1 MKLNSCCCNHSWIV
15 DRRVRHCHYDNRP
28 RCSVCR
34 IRWPLVAMPQW
45 VRSLTRSRSRCRAMV
60 GLDTVLRIS
69 PTLPG
74 QFNTIFSS
82 LALYA
87 DNDAIPFNAGET
99 TLTSVAVNGGSA
111 SLTWGSSPAGN
122 YILTVAGATN
132 GTQGGIYNG
141 ALTVSAVPEPETYA
155 MMLRVWAHWA
165 SWRAGARAEPT
176 QGA

>member
-1 MKLNSCCCNHSWIV
+1 MKLN
-15 DRRVRHCHYDNRP
+15 
-28 RCSVCR
+28 
-34 IRWPLVAMPQW
+34 LVAA
-45 VRSLTRSRSRCRAMV
+45 VIAGLSIV
-60 GLDTVLRIS
+60 GSATANTTTDLGAASVGTPLAFGGYAAVGTFIDTFTFTLPSNGGSGYSV
-69 PTLPG
+69 TNFTYLPG

-87 DNDAIPFNAGET
+87 DNDAIPFNGGET

-155 MMLRVWAHWA
+155 MML
-165 SWRAGARAEPT
+165 AGLGALGFLARRRKS
-176 QGA
+176 